1 MTFPSKKR
9 TKLCCQNIEMLSEN
23 GPTILFVNEGSVK
36 QLIKLKERI
45 KQMEWTLRTTR
56 MIIKA

>member
-1 MTFPSKKR
+1 
-9 TKLCCQNIEMLSEN
+9 MLSEYRDVGEN